1 MKTDHVAK
9 ASLTIR
15 ADVDKVWDALTNPA
29 LIKQYLYGTEARSD
43 WKKGSAITYRGVWEG
58 KTYEDK
64 GVIVDIVPKKRLVS
78 TYWSSMSGKP
88 DTPDQYN
95 TVTYE
100 LAHAKGQTTLSVTQD
115 NNPTQESADHS
126 ASNWASVLKSLKAL
140 LEK

>member
-9 ASLTIR
+9 ASITIR
-15 ADVDKVWDALTNPA
+15 ADAGKVWDALTNPA
-29 LIKQYLYGTEARSD
+29 LIKQYLFGTEARSD
-43 WKKGSAITYRGVWEG
+43 WKKGSPITYKGVWEG
-58 KTYEDK
+58 KSYEDK
-64 GVIVDIVPKKRLVS
+64 GVIVDIVPNTRIVS

-100 LAHAKGQTTLSVTQD
+100 LAPGNGQTTLTITQD
-115 NNPTQESADHS
+115 NNPTRESADHS
-126 ASNWASVLKSLKAL
+126 AANWTAVLQSMKAI

>member
-9 ASLTIR
+9 AAITIR
-15 ADVDKVWDALTNPA
+15 AEVEKVWDALTNPA
-29 LIKQYLYGTEARSD
+29 LITQYLFGTVAHSE
-43 WKKGSAITYRGVWEG
+43 WKKGSPITYKGVWEG
-58 KTYEDK
+58 KAYEDK
-64 GVIVDIVPKKRLVS
+64 GVILDIVPNTRLVS

-95 TVTYE
+95 TVTWE
-100 LAHAKGQTTLSVTQD
+100 IAHANGETTLRVTQD

-126 ASNWASVLKSLKAL
+126 ASNWASVLKSVKAL